1 MKNFA
6 YHLTPNWE
14 FLPPVYWCLFPWVSF
29 KIIVLILIWMRTA
42 PISWCVWTLGPQ
54 LVVLFWR
61 LWTFR
66 RYSLTGGRRPLR
78 AFVMFSSPA
87 SFPLYS
93 VLPDWHALT
102 SHSFRRAFSAIIKL
116 WAKIGPSSL
125 LPSLSCFIISHSHEK
140 SNKVKVIK
148 YKPHVSLYFSLSLF
162 PSLDVDLARSDCW
175 FDAAVEQIV
184 AVYHSASKQK
194 AWDHFTKAQRKNIS
208 VWCKQA
214 EVGNFLLWHLL
225 MGTVFF
231 LNKLL
236 IWDLTRIK

>member
-6 YHLTPNWE
+6 HHLTPNWE

-78 AFVMFSSPA
+78 AFVMSSSPA
-87 SFPLYS
+87 SFSLYS

-140 SNKVKVIK
+140 SNKVQA
-148 YKPHVSLYFSLSLF
+148 SCFSLFLSL
-162 PSLDVDLARSDCW
+162 PLSIPGCW
-175 FDAAVEQIV
+175 FGPI
-184 AVYHSASKQK
+184 
-194 AWDHFTKAQRKNIS
+194 W
-208 VWCKQA
+208 
-214 EVGNFLLWHLL
+214 
-225 MGTVFF
+225 
-231 LNKLL
+231 LL
-236 IWDLTRIK
+236 IWCCSWADSSCVPFCFQTEGMGPLHKSPA